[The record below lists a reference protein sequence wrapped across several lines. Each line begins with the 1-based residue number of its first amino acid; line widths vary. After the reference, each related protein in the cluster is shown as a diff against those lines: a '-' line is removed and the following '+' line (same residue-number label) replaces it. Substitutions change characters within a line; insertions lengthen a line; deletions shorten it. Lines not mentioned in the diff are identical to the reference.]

1 MVVYGPEDL
10 SWPCCQL
17 WSSSSTCVCGRVL
30 YETGS
35 TAPTHGGR
43 IRYLW
48 AEFFVLLFPAYGA
61 KEREGESRHYRATS
75 ASHTYATRQLRHLSI
90 VFPPN
95 FAAKIGVRPSRA
107 PPFKRRPF
115 LAELTER
122 SSFEKILS
130 LCSSLTPPS
139 TIRSYFI
146 GLLLNIIYNV

>member
-1 MVVYGPEDL
+1 MVVYGREDL
-10 SWPCCQL
+10 SWPCCQP

-35 TAPTHGGR
+35 TTPTHGGR

-48 AEFFVLLFPAYGA
+48 AEFFVLLFSVYEA
-61 KEREGESRHYRATS
+61 KEWEGESRHYRATS

-107 PPFKRRPF
+107 PPFNAGLSWLNLQRGPLLRKSFLSVHPPPHHRRYVH
-115 LAELTER
+115 
-122 SSFEKILS
+122 ILS
-130 LCSSLTPPS
+130 VC
-139 TIRSYFI
+139 F
-146 GLLLNIIYNV
+146 